1 MLRCNST
8 NLLYV
13 LWGEIIKTS
22 TLTEAQAPWA
32 GAVPLPAAGR
42 CGIPWR
48 DHWHCRVGGV
58 WATSGRRQPSV
69 TVHPLRFMPLCLVFA
84 QKGELTGTDAETFP
98 FELYSGV
105 LSNFPHFFAFPDG
118 ICSGPLAC
126 PSANIRTAPCQQ
138 AASCIAQA
146 AFRRALPIFFCGTKI
161 KQHLGKGSQ
170 AWSVLGPAT
179 AGAIPG
185 LSKAFHKGGAPG

>member
-1 MLRCNST
+1 MGWC
-8 NLLYV
+8 
-13 LWGEIIKTS
+13 
-22 TLTEAQAPWA
+22 
-32 GAVPLPAAGR
+32 GA
-42 CGIPWR
+42 
-48 DHWHCRVGGV
+48 
-58 WATSGRRQPSV
+58 ATGCWQMW
-69 TVHPLRFMPLCLVFA
+69 HPLERSLALPSWWSLGNFGQKAAVGDPLCLVFA